1 MKTEKLNFETLTQK
15 ELLEI
20 SAGGSCLN
28 KIGAGVVKGIFA
40 GGAAGAAATMGLGTA
55 GGAFVGAHIGA
66 AAGAI
71 TCLGE

>member
-1 MKTEKLNFETLTQK
+1 MKINEMTEQLTEK

-40 GGAAGAAATMGLGTA
+40 GGAAATMGLGTA